1 MGIMDI
7 LGGLMG
13 KKKTSASAS
22 SASAS
27 STGLPDLGGLGGLGS
42 LVKGL
47 GGGGGNMLTALLPML
62 MGGGLGG
69 LLSKLQG
76 GGQANKL
83 ASWVGTG
90 ANEDIQPDEL
100 EQAIGSDQI
109 EQLAQRAGVSHDE
122 AKTGLAK
129 LLPGVVDQLS
139 PTGSLPDEGGL
150 DDALSKLKGMF
161 G

>member
-1 MGIMDI
+1 
-7 LGGLMG
+7 
-13 KKKTSASAS
+13 
-22 SASAS
+22 
-27 STGLPDLGGLGGLGS
+27 
-42 LVKGL
+42 
-47 GGGGGNMLTALLPML
+47 LTALLPML

-90 ANEDIQPDEL
+90 PNDDIHPDEL

-109 EQLAQRAGVSHDE
+109 AQLAQQAGVSHDE

-129 LLPGVVDQLS
+129 LLPGVVDHLS
-139 PTGSLPDEGGL
+139 PTGSLPVGGGL

>member
-13 KKKTSASAS
+13 KKKASAGK
-22 SASAS
+22 S
-27 STGLPDLGGLGGLGS
+27 STALPDLGGLGGLGS
-42 LVKGL
+42 LMKGM
-47 GGGGGNMLTALLPML
+47 GGGGGSMLTALLPML

-76 GGQANKL
+76 GGQASKL

-90 ANEDIQPDEL
+90 ANEDIHPDEL

-109 EQLAQRAGVSHDE
+109 AQFAQQAGVSHDE
-122 AKTGLAK
+122 AKSGLAK
-129 LLPGVVDQLS
+129 LLPGVVDHLS
-139 PTGSLPDEGGL
+139 PTGSLPEGSGL